1 MFSPTFVQKS
11 ETEREPDDII
21 ADFHGQLMLA
31 YWSAENILN
40 FKTKFRLS
48 SEFIWPIRTYVHRNR
63 I

>member
-1 MFSPTFVQKS
+1 MQKS